1 MKKSILL
8 LSLLFQTAF
17 SLQAQNSADLAM
29 ALYNKAEN
37 AYNISDFENALSYLG
52 QAEQAL
58 GKTNPKLLY
67 LKVKTLDMLTRID
80 FKKAEQLKQTT
91 SSFLTLTNKATYP
104 ADKYQEVL
112 GIDFETKQRI
122 QKEETAYNSLKTTE
136 NLAEYDDFFAKY
148 PNSKYQS
155 SLKDKYDQ
163 LKTKR
168 KADLTRKFEDEWK
181 AANLKTY
188 KRKKAAAG
196 ILLGTGVPCMATGMV
211 LTIVGWVGYTTDSY
225 SDSYGSYGYDKYYF
239 DKRQKADLTMGIIG
253 PIIAVYGI
261 VGLAGGI
268 ANSVRAKAIK
278 RDAKEKGIKL
288 SLHTDRVQNQP
299 TVGFAINF

>member
-37 AYNISDFENALSYLG
+37 AYNISDFESSLSYLG

-112 GIDFETKQRI
+112 GIDFETKQKI
-122 QKEETAYNSLKTTE
+122 QKEEADYNNLKSSE
-136 NLAEYDDFFAKY
+136 KLADFEAFNIQY
-148 PNSKYQS
+148 PQSKYSQRINDKYKE
-155 SLKDKYDQ
+155 LKDRQKLTLARKLEDQ
-163 LKTKR
+163 
-168 KADLTRKFEDEWK
+168 WK
-181 AANLKTY
+181 AENLKTY
-188 KRKKAAAG
+188 KKYRAVGG
-196 ILLGTGVPCMATGMV
+196 ILAGTGIPCLAGGAAMTIGGWIGYYSRDGYYGGSDPYSWDEVDERTANTQILVGSIGPVLFVYGMV
-211 LTIVGWVGYTTDSY
+211 GTIVGSIRLQWARSI
-225 SDSYGSYGYDKYYF
+225 
-239 DKRQKADLTMGIIG
+239 KAD
-253 PIIAVYGI
+253 
-261 VGLAGGI
+261 
-268 ANSVRAKAIK
+268 AKA
-278 RDAKEKGIKL
+278 KGINL
-288 SLHTDRVQNQP
+288 SFHTDRVQNQP
-299 TVGFAINF
+299 TVGLAVKF